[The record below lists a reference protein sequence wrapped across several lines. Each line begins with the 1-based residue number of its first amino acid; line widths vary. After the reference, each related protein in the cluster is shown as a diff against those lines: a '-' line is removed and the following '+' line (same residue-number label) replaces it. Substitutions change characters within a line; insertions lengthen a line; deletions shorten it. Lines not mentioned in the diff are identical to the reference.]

1 MRRPAFIEGI
11 ASSAAAWPLVVRA
24 QQPAIPVIGFLNGAS
39 PQPFEYYV
47 AGFCAALIEAEPRN
61 EYGIAEMDFPLIS
74 HEAGMDSRS

>member
-1 MRRPAFIEGI
+1 MRRPAFIEGN
-11 ASSAAAWPLVVRA
+11 ASSAAASPLVTRT

-39 PQPFEYYV
+39 PQPFENYV
-47 AGFCAALIEAEPRN
+47 ADFRAALKEAEPRN

>member
-11 ASSAAAWPLVVRA
+11 ASSAAAWPLVVRT
-24 QQPAIPVIGFLNGAS
+24 QQPAILVIGFLNGAS
-39 PQPFEYYV
+39 PQPFENYV
-47 AGFCAALIEAEPRN
+47 AGFRAALKEAEPRN